1 MVNIIKGGTNISPL
15 LSAIVL
21 SGLRLTAQKKILIKD
36 TSYNTIVKLP
46 KNVIKSIK
54 PINAK
59 PAKPTKAKPAKP
71 TKAKPAKPTKAK
83 PAKPTNAKPAKPTNA
98 KPTKPTNAK
107 PAKPTNAKP
116 LKRKFKG
123 GGAAEFFE

>member
-21 SGLRLTAQKKILIKD
+21 SVLRLTAQKKILIKD
-36 TSYNTIVKLP
+36 ISYNTIVKLP

-54 PINAK
+54 HINATPTKAK

-83 PAKPTNAKPAKPTNA
+83 PAKPTKAKPAKPT
-98 KPTKPTNAK
+98 K
-107 PAKPTNAKP
+107 AKP

>member
-21 SGLRLTAQKKILIKD
+21 SVLRLTAQKKILIKD

-54 PINAK
+54 PFNST
-59 PAKPTKAKPAKP
+59 PTK
-71 TKAKPAKPTKAK
+71 
-83 PAKPTNAKPAKPTNA
+83 
-98 KPTKPTNAK
+98 AK

>member
-21 SGLRLTAQKKILIKD
+21 SVLRLTAEKKKLIKD
-36 TSYNTIVKLP
+36 ISYNTIVKLP
-46 KNVIKSIK
+46 KKVIKSIK
-54 PINAK
+54 PINATPTKAK

-83 PAKPTNAKPAKPTNA
+83 PAKPTK
-98 KPTKPTNAK
+98 
-107 PAKPTNAKP
+107 AKP